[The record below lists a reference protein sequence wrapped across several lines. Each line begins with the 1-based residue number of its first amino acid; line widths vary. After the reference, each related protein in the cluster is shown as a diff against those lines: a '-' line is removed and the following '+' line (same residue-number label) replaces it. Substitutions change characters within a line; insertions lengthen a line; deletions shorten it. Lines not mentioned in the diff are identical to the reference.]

1 MRPGVNGC
9 KMPAQQAVYIQN
21 ERSGKKSLMQA
32 VFPSAIPFRYGYT
45 FPAVNV
51 IHVEEINDCIE

>member
-1 MRPGVNGC
+1 
-9 KMPAQQAVYIQN
+9 MPAQQAVYIQN